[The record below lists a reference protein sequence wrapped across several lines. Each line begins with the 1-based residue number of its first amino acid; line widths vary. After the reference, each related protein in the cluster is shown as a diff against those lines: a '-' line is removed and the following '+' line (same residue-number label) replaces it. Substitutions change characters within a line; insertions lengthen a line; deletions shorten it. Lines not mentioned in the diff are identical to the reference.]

1 MLSAFRVTPFHLQI
15 MFAFISEPEPFHG
28 GETAPGAPEN
38 RSLHMSGMIEADEGD
53 DLQDVDLDHFRS
65 KTDETEAIEFFPPNY
80 RIGRTKYV
88 FVTGGV
94 MSGVGKGVFSAS
106 LGHLLK
112 HYDFTVSQVKM
123 DGYLNQD
130 AGTINPYR
138 HGEVF
143 VLNDGTECDMDLGT
157 YERFLDDNLNR
168 FNYVTSGKVYR
179 IILDKERR
187 GEYLGRDVQ
196 VVPHV
201 TGEIKYLIRTKA
213 HEGPYDVVVVEIG
226 GTVGDIENIHYI
238 EAAREMLHDEGRENV
253 LFVHVTSVLYNESTG
268 ELKSK
273 PTQHSVKMLL
283 QLGVQPDMIVCR
295 STIPLNLKIRQKIS
309 LYCNVSEDHVISS
322 PDTDSIY
329 RVPTMLD
336 EQNTAQRVAERLR
349 LNLPHRFNRR
359 RPFEVFLKH
368 LSQSHREVRIAI
380 TGKYTAL
387 HDSYVSIMNALEHCE
402 IKEDITINTEWIDTT
417 EYARGR
423 QIEPELLRGIS
434 GIIVPGGF
442 GERGAEGK
450 IKFITYARENGLPF
464 LGLCYGF
471 QLAVV
476 EFARK
481 VCGLPMASHTEFD
494 PNTEVPVIYLLP
506 EQRRLAGMG
515 ATMRLGGHE
524 VKIKRGTIAHSLY
537 GQESVVE
544 RFRHRYEFNIDYLDI
559 VERHGMLFSGMTR
572 DEQIMQI
579 LEIPGHPYF
588 VGTQF
593 HPELTSRPY
602 HPQPLFQGFA
612 QAARIY
618 AENAEIGAT
627 HESVVGVER

>member
-1 MLSAFRVTPFHLQI
+1 MAGSYEMDEQEGL
-15 MFAFISEPEPFHG
+15 
-28 GETAPGAPEN
+28 GE
-38 RSLHMSGMIEADEGD
+38 L
-53 DLQDVDLDHFRS
+53 DLDQYRS
-65 KTDETEAIEFFPPNY
+65 RTDDSEAIEFFPPNY

-112 HYDFTVSQVKM
+112 HYGFTVSQIKM

-143 VLNDGTECDMDLGT
+143 VLNDGAECDMDLGT
-157 YERFLDDNLNR
+157 YERFLDDNLNKH
-168 FNYVTSGKVYR
+168 NYITSGKVYR

-201 TGEIKYLIRTKA
+201 TGEVKTLIRTKA

-226 GTVGDIENIHYI
+226 GTVGDIENIHFI

-253 LFVHVTSVLYNESTG
+253 LFIHVTAVLYNDSTG

-273 PTQHSVKMLL
+273 PTQHSVKALL
-283 QLGVQPDMIVCR
+283 QLGVQPDIIVCR
-295 STIPLNLKIRQKIS
+295 SAIALNLKIRQKIS
-309 LYCNVSEDHVISS
+309 LYCNVSENHVISS

-329 RVPTMLD
+329 RVPTLLD
-336 EQNTAQRVAERLR
+336 EQHTAQRVAEGLR
-349 LNLPHRFNRR
+349 LNLPYLSNRP
-359 RPFEVFLKH
+359 RPFELYLKH
-368 LSQSHREVRIAI
+368 LGRNHKELRIAV

-402 IKEDITINTEWIDTT
+402 VQEDVTIKTEWIDTS
-417 EYARGR
+417 EYAGGK
-423 QIEPELLRGIS
+423 PVDAAVMDGIC

-450 IKFITYARENGLPF
+450 ISFIRYAREHGIPF

-476 EFARK
+476 EFARN
-481 VCGLPMASHTEFD
+481 VCGLSRASHTEFD
-494 PNTEVPVIYLLP
+494 PDTDTPIIYLLP

-515 ATMRLGGHE
+515 GTMRLGGRD
-524 VKIKRGTIAHSLY
+524 VKIRRGTTAYRLY
-537 GQESVVE
+537 GKEVVVE
-544 RFRHRYEFNIDYLDI
+544 RFRHRYEFNNDFKDI
-559 VERHGMLFSGMTR
+559 VEQHGMSFSGMTP

-593 HPELTSRPY
+593 HPEFTGRPY
-602 HPQPLFQGFA
+602 RPQPLFLGFVR
-612 QAARIY
+612 AARIE
-618 AENAEIGAT
+618 AEEAELRLSRQKLA
-627 HESVVGVER
+627 HAAH

>member
-1 MLSAFRVTPFHLQI
+1 MA
-15 MFAFISEPEPFHG
+15 
-28 GETAPGAPEN
+28 
-38 RSLHMSGMIEADEGD
+38 GMIEADGTD
-53 DLQDVDLDHFRS
+53 DLQEVDLDHFRS
-65 KTDETEAIEFFPPNY
+65 KTDEAEAIEFFPPNY

-157 YERFLDDNLNR
+157 YERFLDDDLNR

-226 GTVGDIENIHYI
+226 GTVGDIENIHFI

-295 STIPLNLKIRQKIS
+295 SAIPLNLKIRQKIS

-329 RVPTMLD
+329 RVPTLLD
-336 EQNTAQRVAERLR
+336 EQNTAQRVADRLR
-349 LNLPHRFNRR
+349 LNLPHRFNRT
-359 RPFEVFLKH
+359 RPFDVFLKH
-368 LSQSHREVRIAI
+368 LSGSHREVRIAI

-402 IKEDITINTEWIDTT
+402 VKEDITIKTEWIDTT

-423 QIEPELLRGIS
+423 QIEPDLMRGIS
-434 GIIVPGGF
+434 GVIVPGGF

-450 IKFITYARENGLPF
+450 IKFITYARENGIPF

-481 VCGLPMASHTEFD
+481 VCDLPLASHTEFD
-494 PNTEVPVIYLLP
+494 PDTEVPIIYLLP
-506 EQRRLAGMG
+506 EQRRLAEMG

-524 VKIKRGTIAHSLY
+524 VKIKRGTLANSLY

-559 VERHGMLFSGMTR
+559 VEQHGMVFSGMTR

-579 LEIPGHPYF
+579 LEIPSHPYF

-602 HPQPLFQGFA
+602 HPQPLFLGFA
-612 QAARIY
+612 HAARLH
-618 AENAEIGAT
+618 AEKAGT
-627 HESVVGVER
+627 RVVHEVVAAMER

>member
-1 MLSAFRVTPFHLQI
+1 MAGLN
-15 MFAFISEPEPFHG
+15 
-28 GETAPGAPEN
+28 GE
-38 RSLHMSGMIEADEGD
+38 DE
-53 DLQDVDLDHFRS
+53 QDGLGELDLDQYRS
-65 KTDETEAIEFFPPNY
+65 RTDDTEAIEFFPPNY

-106 LGHLLK
+106 LGHLLR
-112 HYDFTVSQVKM
+112 HYDFTVSQIKM

-143 VLNDGTECDMDLGT
+143 VLKDGTECDMDLGT
-157 YERFLDDNLNR
+157 YERFLDDDLNK
-168 FNYVTSGKVYR
+168 FNYITSGKVYR

-226 GTVGDIENIHYI
+226 GTVGDIENIHFI

-253 LFVHVTSVLYNESTG
+253 RFVHVTAVLYNESTG

-273 PTQHSVKMLL
+273 PTQHSVKTLL
-283 QLGVQPDMIVCR
+283 QTGVQPDIIVCR
-295 STIPLNLKIRQKIS
+295 SAIPLNRKIRQKIS

-329 RVPTMLD
+329 RVPSLLD
-336 EQNTAQRVAERLR
+336 EQNTAQRIAEGLR
-349 LNLPHRFNRR
+349 LNLPHRFNRS
-359 RPFEVFLKH
+359 RPFDLYLKH
-368 LSQSHREVRIAI
+368 LSCSHKEVRIAI

-402 IKEDITINTEWIDTT
+402 VQEDITIKTEWIDTT
-417 EYARGR
+417 EYANGR
-423 QIEPELLRGIS
+423 MVDAPVMEGIS

-450 IKFITYARENGLPF
+450 IAFIRYARENGIPF

-476 EFARK
+476 EFARN
-481 VCGLPMASHTEFD
+481 VCGLSRASHTEYD
-494 PNTEVPVIYLLP
+494 PDTDTPIIYLLP
-506 EQRRLAGMG
+506 EQRHLAGMG
-515 ATMRLGGHE
+515 ATMRLGGHA
-524 VKIKRGTIAHSLY
+524 VKIKRGTLAYRLY

-544 RFRHRYEFNIDYLDI
+544 RFRHRYEFNNDYRDV
-559 VERHGMLFSGMTR
+559 VEKHGMIFSGMTP

-579 LEIPGHPYF
+579 LEISGHPYF

-593 HPELTSRPY
+593 HPEFTGRPY
-602 HPQPLFQGFA
+602 RPQPLFLGFA
-612 QAARIY
+612 RAARIDTEEM
-618 AENAEIGAT
+618 AMRGTRKEMAAA
-627 HESVVGVER
+627 R

>member
-1 MLSAFRVTPFHLQI
+1 MIKTNGMGDR
-15 MFAFISEPEPFHG
+15 EGPE
-28 GETAPGAPEN
+28 E
-38 RSLHMSGMIEADEGD
+38 L
-53 DLQDVDLDHFRS
+53 DLDTFRTR
-65 KTDETEAIEFFPPNY
+65 TDDSEAIEFFPPNY
-80 RIGRTKYV
+80 RIGRTKYI

-112 HYDFTVSQVKM
+112 HYDFTVSQIKM

-157 YERFLDDNLNR
+157 YERFLDDDLNK
-168 FNYVTSGKVYR
+168 FNYITSGKVYR
-179 IILDKERR
+179 LILDKERR

-213 HEGPYDVVVVEIG
+213 HEGPYDMLVVEIG
-226 GTVGDIENIHYI
+226 GTVGDIENIHFI
-238 EAAREMLHDEGRENV
+238 EAAREMLHDEGRDNV
-253 LFVHVTSVLYNESTG
+253 LFIHVTHIPYNESTG

-283 QLGVQPDMIVCR
+283 QLGVQPDLIVCR
-295 STIPLNLKIRQKIS
+295 STILLNRKIRQKIS
-309 LYCNVSEDHVISS
+309 LYCNVSENHVISS
-322 PDTDSIY
+322 PDIDSIY
-329 RVPTMLD
+329 RVPNLLD
-336 EQNTAQRVAERLR
+336 EQNTAQLVAEGLR
-349 LNLPHRFNRR
+349 LNLPQRFNRP
-359 RPFEVFLKH
+359 RPFDLYLKH
-368 LSQSHREVRIAI
+368 FSRSHREVRIAI

-387 HDSYVSIMNALEHCE
+387 HDSYVSIINALEHSE
-402 IKEDITINTEWIDTT
+402 IREDVTVRTEWIDTT
-417 EYARGR
+417 EYADGR
-423 QIEPELLRGIS
+423 PIEDHLMEGIC

-450 IKFITYARENGLPF
+450 IRFVQYARENGIPF

-476 EFARK
+476 EFTRH
-481 VCGLPMASHTEFD
+481 VCGLARASHTEFD
-494 PNTEVPVIYLLP
+494 PDTDTPVIFLLP
-506 EQRRLAGMG
+506 EQRRLAEMG
-515 ATMRLGGHE
+515 GTMRLGGRE
-524 VKIKRGTIAHSLY
+524 VKIKRGTLAYRCY
-537 GQESVVE
+537 GQEKVVE
-544 RFRHRYEFNIDYLDI
+544 RFRHRYEFNNDYRDI
-559 VERHGMLFSGMTR
+559 VEQHGMIFSGMTP
-572 DEQIMQI
+572 DGQIMQI
-579 LEIPGHPYF
+579 LELQDHPFF

-602 HPQPLFQGFA
+602 HPQPLFQAFVH
-612 QAARIY
+612 AARLQ
-618 AENAEIGAT
+618 AEEAEIRARKT
-627 HESVVGVER
+627 DVVGVRS